1 MTNILKDNSII
12 LIDELKKEVGY
23 VSFEI
28 SNNILDIMHTVVKEE
43 YQGKGYASLLIKEV
57 IEYAKKNNYYLHP
70 TCSYAVNYFIK
81 HPEYNDLIK

>member
-70 TCSYAVNYFIK
+70 KCSYAVNYFIK